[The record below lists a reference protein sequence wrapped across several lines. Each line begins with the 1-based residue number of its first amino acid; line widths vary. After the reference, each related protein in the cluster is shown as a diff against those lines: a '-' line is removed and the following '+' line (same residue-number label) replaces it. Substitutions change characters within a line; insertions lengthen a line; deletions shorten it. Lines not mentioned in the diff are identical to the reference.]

1 MAGGLYA
8 IDRLYFEELG
18 MYDEGI
24 KIWGGEN
31 LYEIIEMKSV
41 VVIEPVSLFIGKC
54 RSNVGCAEDEFSFI
68 LVPMSHTF
76 SARKLL
82 TSFSNTNRFS

>member
-1 MAGGLYA
+1 MYLIFNMLRTPTMAGGLYA

-31 LYEIIEMKSV
+31 L
-41 VVIEPVSLFIGKC
+41 
-54 RSNVGCAEDEFSFI
+54 
-68 LVPMSHTF
+68 
-76 SARKLL
+76 
-82 TSFSNTNRFS
+82 

>member
-1 MAGGLYA
+1 MHFNYYMEQQIYLEHLVGKWYFVGQKFKIYQHQILHNQFGKIKILLKNLFIYKNVFSTPTMAGGLYA

-31 LYEIIEMKSV
+31 L
-41 VVIEPVSLFIGKC
+41 
-54 RSNVGCAEDEFSFI
+54 
-68 LVPMSHTF
+68 
-76 SARKLL
+76 
-82 TSFSNTNRFS
+82 

>member
-8 IDRLYFEELG
+8 IDRLYFERLG

-31 LYEIIEMKSV
+31 L
-41 VVIEPVSLFIGKC
+41 
-54 RSNVGCAEDEFSFI
+54 
-68 LVPMSHTF
+68 
-76 SARKLL
+76 
-82 TSFSNTNRFS
+82 

>member
-31 LYEIIEMKSV
+31 LYVFNSKIQK
-41 VVIEPVSLFIGKC
+41 
-54 RSNVGCAEDEFSFI
+54 
-68 LVPMSHTF
+68 
-76 SARKLL
+76 
-82 TSFSNTNRFS
+82 

>member
-1 MAGGLYA
+1 MEIVFRTPTMAGGLYA

-31 LYEIIEMKSV
+31 L
-41 VVIEPVSLFIGKC
+41 
-54 RSNVGCAEDEFSFI
+54 
-68 LVPMSHTF
+68 
-76 SARKLL
+76 
-82 TSFSNTNRFS
+82 